1 MESGA
6 WPFLVG
12 GLICL
17 VYSVNERDLI
27 LLNSNFLRGKK
38 KKKFIFFFLTFIKN
52 FNNYFLK
59 GHFMFNEWKIE
70 ATTGL

>member
-1 MESGA
+1 MY
-6 WPFLVG
+6 VG
-12 GLICL
+12 
-17 VYSVNERDLI
+17 
-27 LLNSNFLRGKK
+27 LLLGFKIFKKK

-59 GHFMFNEWKIE
+59 GNFMSNGWKIE